1 MTSRSQRTIGMAP
14 TSGRERYQFLDV
26 LRGFALFGIITA
38 NMILYSLYLD
48 LPESAKTSMSTH
60 ATDRV
65 LDFLELTFIE
75 GKFYTIFSVLFGIG
89 FSILLIRAQ
98 AKGLVFYRFF
108 LRRMSFLFL
117 IGLAHAVLFWN
128 DDILECYAVCGA
140 LLLPFV
146 RVRNRTLVAFSVLAL
161 AIGAVIKFTGAIPP
175 GFFTGPRDLFF
186 AHFGFTHDSQIEIWT
201 HGSLLNILRL
211 NLSTW
216 FGQVDYVISSGMFF
230 KIFGCFLL
238 GFYLGRNEIHKNLEK
253 HRPTIKSVAIVGLVI
268 GIPLNLIYAYTFESD
283 DSWVRNLSEPLAIL
297 PLSAAY
303 ASLLCLLWLNSRRR
317 RLLENFAPVG
327 RMALTNYVG
336 QSVICTLIF
345 YGTGLGLGG
354 RMGPTLYLPIGF
366 AVYIAQIALSRLW
379 LNRFQFGPLEWVW
392 RMLTYGSWVPLMKP
406 VAPTERIG

>member
-1 MTSRSQRTIGMAP
+1 MTP
-14 TSGRERYQFLDV
+14 TSGSERYQFLDV
-26 LRGFALFGIITA
+26 LRGFALIGIITA

-48 LPESAKTSMSTH
+48 LPESAQTSMSTH

-98 AKGLVFYRFF
+98 AKGSVFYRFF
-108 LRRMSFLFL
+108 LRRMFFLFL
-117 IGLAHAVLFWN
+117 IGLAHAVLFWH
-128 DDILECYAVCGA
+128 DDILESYAVCGA

-161 AIGAVIKFTGAIPP
+161 AIGAAIKLTGAIPR
-175 GFFTGPRDLFF
+175 GSFTGPRELLF
-186 AHFGFTHDSQIEIWT
+186 AHFGFTHDSQLEIWA
-201 HGSLLNILRL
+201 HGSILNILRL

-216 FGQVDYVISSGMFF
+216 FAQVDYIISSGMFF

-238 GFYLGRNEIHKNLEK
+238 GFYLGRNEIHKDLEK
-253 HRPTIKSVAIVGLVI
+253 YRPTIKTVAMVGLII
-268 GIPLNLIYAYTFESD
+268 GIPFNLIYAYTFTSEE
-283 DSWVRNLSEPLAIL
+283 SWVRNLSEALAIL

-303 ASLLCLLWLNSRRR
+303 ASLLGLLWLNSSWR

-336 QSVICTLIF
+336 QSMICTLIF

-354 RMGPTLYLPIGF
+354 TMGPTLYLPIGL
-366 AVYIAQIALSRLW
+366 AVYIAQIAFSRLW
-379 LNRFQFGPLEWVW
+379 LSRFQFGPLEWIW

-406 VAPTERIG
+406 VNSR